1 MTVTNAYLVRWA
13 AGYIEVVDSASI
25 AAHGRHEDFLS
36 AGQAQSTA
44 EAQRLALGLLARFAW
59 PFEAVSAATEPIG
72 DDDVPYSHY
81 GPGDRILVPD
91 STATPRLCRVLGF
104 TVTEDD
110 EGIPIYSPALR
121 FEDDGS

>member
-13 AGYIEVVDSASI
+13 GGYIEFTDAASI
-25 AAHGRHEDFLS
+25 TAHGRHEDFLS

-44 EAQRLALGLLARFAW
+44 EAERLALGLLGRFAW
-59 PFEAVSAATEPIG
+59 LSESVSAATEPIG
-72 DDDVPYSHY
+72 DDDVPYVDY
-81 GPGDRILVPD
+81 GPYDRITVPD
-91 STATPRLCRVLGF
+91 STGSPRLCRVLGF

-121 FEDDGS
+121 FEED